1 MTTTLTATTPSLI
14 RKDFIARMTAFITK
28 REASRYNA
36 AEPTSSYRF
45 THVIDDVQRYARYN
59 EEDGIPV
66 QYGLTAYGIGWAVET
81 GRVNGATHIAL
92 KAMSVR
98 DLLILIHQ
106 VHAHCAN
113 MGEIAAYLMS
123 LNIQVAR

>member
-1 MTTTLTATTPSLI
+1 MITLTSTTTLI

-36 AEPTSSYRF
+36 AEPTSSYRL
-45 THVIDDVQRYARYN
+45 THVLNDVQRYARYN
-59 EEDGIPV
+59 EEDGIPSV
-66 QYGLTAYGIGWAVET
+66 YGLTAYGIGWAVET

-98 DLLILIHQ
+98 DLLTLIHQ
-106 VHAHCAN
+106 VHAHCPI
-113 MGEIAAYLMS
+113 MSDIPAYLMS
-123 LNIQVAR
+123 MTAK